1 MKQEHESQQEEQKLV
16 IEQLQKQIG
25 NQEDSDEVNRLK
37 EQLEERDGTIEELT
51 LEKNELEENYAK
63 ELEEITETGYNEIS
77 ELEEKLDAEQE
88 RASILEAEIETL
100 KNGE

>member
-16 IEQLQKQIG
+16 IEQLQKQIDD
-25 NQEDSDEVNRLK
+25 QEDSDEVNRLK

>member
-1 MKQEHESQQEEQKLV
+1 M
-16 IEQLQKQIG
+16 
-25 NQEDSDEVNRLK
+25 
-37 EQLEERDGTIEELT
+37 EERDGTIEELT

>member
-16 IEQLQKQIG
+16 IEQLQKQIE

>member
-1 MKQEHESQQEEQKLV
+1 MIQEHESQQEEQKLV
-16 IEQLQKQIG
+16 IEQLSKQIG

-51 LEKNELEENYAK
+51 LEKNELEETHAK

-88 RASILEAEIETL
+88 KASILEAEIEAL

>member
-1 MKQEHESQQEEQKLV
+1 M
-16 IEQLQKQIG
+16 
-25 NQEDSDEVNRLK
+25 
-37 EQLEERDGTIEELT
+37 T

-63 ELEEITETGYNEIS
+63 ELEDITETGYNEIS

-88 RASILEAEIETL
+88 RASLLEDEIETL